1 MPKKFQSEN
10 TKAVASRARKTE
22 AKATERARDEQAKE
36 DAHWRDDDKHVQKKA
51 QRKNDLEQKR
61 QQELDRKQAN
71 KQAYE
76 QELSTLAEAKQKQ
89 QQQPATK
96 VTQAQI
102 ERERQLEEM
111 RRKEAERVRLLELKN
126 IMVQDEAELL
136 GGNVNRLSIDGQ
148 VAQTVEEAISVLK
161 QPTDQHQQQDL
172 HPEKRVRAAFTAF
185 EERRL
190 AELKEERPTLRLSQL
205 KQLVKKEW
213 LKSLEN
219 PLNQHIIGIRRNAFK
234 KLDLFTDS
242 KRKKMWQLT
251 ETLIANVARKLY
263 GFDMCKKDKE
273 KTPIAEP
280 LGVVA
285 AAVYLIFVFVFIPVP
300 FYEWLS
306 QNILFA
312 GGTEGGHGTQIERDH
327 FPYENLLSI
336 IKHFRYLY
344 LLKVLNCFPFYV
356 LDLRWRH
363 KLLFPALSS
372 LPLLLLYLVSRH
384 PTAMILPKFL
394 HLPLGGVSYLELGP
408 FYYVFI
414 LLLVVFCTNAINII
428 AGINGVEVGQSLVIA
443 ASIAMFNIVQV
454 FRLSPASAWHHS
466 LSLCFLLPFIGICG
480 RHLLLLGRH
489 DHRLPQV
496 LNFLYSCPQLF
507 HFIPC
512 PRHRLPRLN
521 PNMNWLEMSMV
532 ELQPH
537 KLSRVGQ
544 MCLHI
549 LIRTHLVHYEEFD
562 KDGERWLRVNNL
574 TILNFILKF
583 VCSVIAFILRFY
595 FARLLYD
602 TVN

>member
-1 MPKKFQSEN
+1 MW
-10 TKAVASRARKTE
+10 
-22 AKATERARDEQAKE
+22 
-36 DAHWRDDDKHVQKKA
+36 H
-51 QRKNDLEQKR
+51 
-61 QQELDRKQAN
+61 
-71 KQAYE
+71 
-76 QELSTLAEAKQKQ
+76 LS
-89 QQQPATK
+89 
-96 VTQAQI
+96 
-102 ERERQLEEM
+102 
-111 RRKEAERVRLLELKN
+111 
-126 IMVQDEAELL
+126 
-136 GGNVNRLSIDGQ
+136 
-148 VAQTVEEAISVLK
+148 
-161 QPTDQHQQQDL
+161 
-172 HPEKRVRAAFTAF
+172 
-185 EERRL
+185 
-190 AELKEERPTLRLSQL
+190 
-205 KQLVKKEW
+205 
-213 LKSLEN
+213 
-219 PLNQHIIGIRRNAFK
+219 
-234 KLDLFTDS
+234 
-242 KRKKMWQLT
+242 
-251 ETLIANVARKLY
+251 ETLIANVAMSICAGFAANHFIQQYIPIFLQRKLY

-285 AAVYLIFVFVFIPVP
+285 AAVYLIFVFIFIPVP

-312 GGTEGGHGTQIERDH
+312 GGAEGGHGTQIEREH
-327 FPYENLLSI
+327 FPYENLLSMLAGLVSI
-336 IKHFRYLY
+336 CTAV
-344 LLKVLNCFPFYV
+344 LLGFADDVKLNVMNKTFPKALNCFFPFYV

-443 ASIAMFNIVQV
+443 SSIAMFNIVQV
-454 FRLSPASAWHHS
+454 FRLCPASAWHHS
-466 LSLCFLLPFIGICG
+466 LSLCFLLPFIGTSFALFWHNKFPAKAFVGDTYCYWAGMTIAVCAIAG
-480 RHLLLLGRH
+480 RFSKTILLFLV
-489 DHRLPQV
+489 PQV

-521 PNMNWLEMSMV
+521 PDMDWLEMSMV

-537 KLSRVGQ
+537 KLSRIGQ

-549 LIRTHLVHYEEFD
+549 LIRTHLVHHEEFD
-562 KDGERWLRVNNL
+562 KDGERWLRINNL
-574 TILNFILKF
+574 TILNFILKVCGPMHERRLTNTLLAFQF